1 MLGAVIEENQ
11 IIEISKM
18 FLNTWLHWF
27 SCTLKVF
34 IKSLTITQVFPYT
47 AAKRAHGCWDFIK
60 SAVENLKNYL

>member
-34 IKSLTITQVFPYT
+34 IKSLTITQVLPYT
-47 AAKRAHGCWDFIK
+47 AAKRAIVIDVNSSWMLGFH
-60 SAVENLKNYL
+60 